1 MYLHINNIADR
12 TGCSGSGSGS
22 GSASSVLRVAVLEGG
37 AALLPCDMAGGE
49 VYTVLWYRG
58 TMGQPFYT

>member
-1 MYLHINNIADR
+1 MYLLISPITDR
-12 TGCSGSGSGS
+12 TGSGSGS

>member
-1 MYLHINNIADR
+1 MYLHISAITDR

-22 GSASSVLRVAVLEGG
+22 ASSALRVAVLEGG

>member
-1 MYLHINNIADR
+1 MYLHISPIADQ
-12 TGCSGSGSGS
+12 TGCSGSGS